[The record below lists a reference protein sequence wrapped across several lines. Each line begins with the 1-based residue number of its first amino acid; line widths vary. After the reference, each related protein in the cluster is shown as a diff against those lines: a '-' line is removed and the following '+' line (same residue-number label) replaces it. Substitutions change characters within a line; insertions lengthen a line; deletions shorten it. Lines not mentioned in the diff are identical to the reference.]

1 MGGRAFIYTVQFS
14 FARSYVYILYKTNAS
29 VYCLLVSEKVK
40 GQRYKAREL
49 NVSNN
54 WSISLVKTAKKTLKT
69 KQIKLSQSTTD
80 ASQQGSWVAARL
92 HVQIMPSRRIL
103 LLPAAASWTG
113 WRLFS
118 GSRPPCHPA
127 SPRIASPSPATPR
140 RSCGTAAA
148 WTRPNCKQC
157 NVHRQEG
164 CVFASLTPVYC
175 MPEYTWGKTLLYLD
189 VEPSFRAGFDEH
201 DVEFLRP
208 ALAFFRGN
216 LPAEN

>member
-1 MGGRAFIYTVQFS
+1 MSQTIG
-14 FARSYVYILYKTNAS
+14 AS
-29 VYCLLVSEKVK
+29 QSSKLQK
-40 GQRYKAREL
+40 
-49 NVSNN
+49 
-54 WSISLVKTAKKTLKT
+54 KKTLKT

-127 SPRIASPSPATPR
+127 SPRMASPSPATPR

-164 CVFASLTPVYC
+164 CVFASLTPLYC

-216 LPAEN
+216 LPAEI